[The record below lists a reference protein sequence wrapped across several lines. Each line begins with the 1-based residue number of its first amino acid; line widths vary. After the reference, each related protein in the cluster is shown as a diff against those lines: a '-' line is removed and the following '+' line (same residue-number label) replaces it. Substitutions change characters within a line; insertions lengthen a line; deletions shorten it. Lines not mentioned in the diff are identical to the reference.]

1 VISRPETEVIVA
13 INSEEFSI
21 PLIGVTL
28 AIAEPEKLIAHTT
41 NNRKIRRDLFMF
53 FDTLIRLKMSI
64 KTD

>member
-21 PLIGVTL
+21 LLIGVTL
-28 AIAEPEKLIAHTT
+28 AKAEPEKLIAQTT
-41 NNRKIRRDLFMF
+41 NNRKKRRDLFMF
-53 FDTLIRLKMSI
+53 FDILSRLKMSI